1 MKNIKFYVSKDVE
14 EKILYKH
21 GISVDE
27 LNSALEYGNP
37 RIFNQG
43 DGIYLAIMH
52 HDKYITVV
60 FRLDKNTRNVITAY
74 PSSDSHIGKY
84 NRK

>member
-1 MKNIKFYVSKDVE
+1 MRNIKFCVPKDVE

-21 GISVDE
+21 GIGLEE
-27 LNSALEYGNP
+27 LNNALEYGNL

-43 DGIYLAIMH
+43 QGIYIAISRH
-52 HDKYITVV
+52 TRYITIV
-60 FRLDKNTRNVITAY
+60 FTRDKNLATVITAY
-74 PSSDSHIGKY
+74 PSSDPHIRRY

>member
-1 MKNIKFYVSKDVE
+1 MKIVKFHVSKDVE

-21 GISVDE
+21 KISADG
-27 LNSALEYGNP
+27 LSNAFEYGKP

-52 HDKYITVV
+52 HTRYITVV
-60 FRLDKNTRNVITAY
+60 FRLDKNEAKVITAY
-74 PSSDSHIGKY
+74 PSSDSHIRKY

>member
-1 MKNIKFYVSKDVE
+1 MKISKFYVSEDVE
-14 EKILYKH
+14 EKILCKH

-43 DGIYLAIMH
+43 DEIYLTIMH
-52 HDKYITVV
+52 HTRYITVV
-60 FRLDKNTRNVITAY
+60 FRLDKSVGNVITAY
-74 PSSDSHIGKY
+74 SSSDSHIRKY
-84 NRK
+84 DRK